1 MKKFNTAPFRFD
13 GKKTYSAAAVPTQ
26 VAPFYTDE
34 ADRGQQLDDLSSRM
48 DQAQNQM
55 HAHEKYGLV
64 VLFQALDAAGKDSSI
79 RHVFK
84 GVNPSRFRVS
94 SFTKP
99 TKEDLAHDY
108 LWRFWNK
115 LPERGIIG
123 IFNRSYYEEVLA
135 MKVHPER
142 LTEDTNIP
150 DEFIKNLPAL
160 WKARYTDIANFELY
174 LHRNGFR
181 VVKFYLHVA
190 KEEQGKRLIA
200 RLEDDE
206 KQWKLSDNDLKERQS
221 WPAYMQAYE
230 AAINATATPHA
241 PWYVI
246 PSDDRDNQQLIIANI
261 MAEVLESL
269 PVTFP
274 EKDDKEAK
282 RLIKEIERQDG
293 EGM

>member
-1 MKKFNTAPFRFD
+1 MNKLQTAQFRFD
-13 GKKTYSAAAVPTQ
+13 GRTPYSAKKTPTL
-26 VAPFYTDE
+26 VEPFYADE
-34 ADRGQQLDDLSSRM
+34 ADRGRQLDALSSRM

-64 VLFQALDAAGKDSSI
+64 VLFQAMDAAGKDSSI

-84 GVNPSRFRVS
+84 GVNPSRFRVA

-123 IFNRSYYEEVLA
+123 VFNRTYYEEVLA
-135 MKVHPER
+135 IKVHPER
-142 LTEDTNIP
+142 LTEDGNLP
-150 DEFIKNLPAL
+150 DEFIKGLPAL
-160 WKARYTDIANFELY
+160 WKARYADIANFELY
-174 LHRNGFR
+174 LHRNGFK

-206 KQWKLSDNDLKERQS
+206 KQWKLSDDDLKEREH
-221 WPAYMQAYE
+221 WPDYMTAYE

-246 PSDDRDNQQLIIANI
+246 PSDDRDNQQLIIATI
-261 MAEVLESL
+261 MAEILESL

-274 EKDDKEAK
+274 EKDDKEAR
-282 RLIKEIERQDG
+282 RLIREIERQDN
-293 EGM
+293 